1 MAEPE
6 FDRSSAAE
14 PGNPSAAD
22 RVDENPPGLLSI
34 ILPTYNEMETIEAR
48 IRSIL
53 DSVGDPIEIIVI
65 EDDSLDGTWKVVS
78 ELDDPRIKPIRRK
91 RIRGSAT
98 AINRGI
104 IKSRGELDIEDA
116 EQISFS
122 RDGSR
127 ITYL

>member
-78 ELDDPRIKPIRRK
+78 ELDDPRIKLIRRK